1 MAGTVLWHDSSNP
14 LAALQAFQYEHQA
27 EMVEHEVSLWR
38 FFCRIHKGG
47 TLDLLK
53 RRGSSAPARSKLCFG
68 NPVMDCLTGAYEDVD
83 ETLAVIKKYVLQTL
97 GMRLAV
103 VWGDQQSYS
112 RMVHLAIAGGVEYAW
127 MIPAPG
133 EFHFTVHAL
142 MALHKKE
149 SGWWSALIEWV
160 CLPYDE
166 EAKPP
171 QLGGGFC
178 CSIAEKWD
186 SVEKYNQYCAF
197 YEGLICAVM
206 EYVQEMVPA
215 WLLHVPTVLV
225 TLLTDLGAQGAPCL

>member
-14 LAALQAFQYEHQA
+14 LAALQAFQYKHQA

-112 RMVHLAIAGGVEYAW
+112 RMVHLAIAGEAEYAW

-142 MALHKKE
+142 MAIHKKE

-171 QLGGGFC
+171 QLGGGSAVTPLRRNGTRWRSTISTARSMRDSSVLC
-178 CSIAEKWD
+178 WSMSKKW
-186 SVEKYNQYCAF
+186 S
-197 YEGLICAVM
+197 
-206 EYVQEMVPA
+206 
-215 WLLHVPTVLV
+215 LHGSYMCL
-225 TLLTDLGAQGAPCL
+225 PCL